1 MKNSIAEL
9 KKLLL
14 NLSFNL
20 ENLIEASPV
29 EKLKLLQDAIN
40 SICQNERTKA
50 EFEIKAKIVMNKFNA
65 IYPEKE
71 IKQFN
76 KEFDAIEAIYK
87 SLNQEIKKT
96 DITEVMKKLQDYVG
110 QYIEIKKDKNRENI
124 EIDLSKLD
132 FEKLKEIFKK
142 KTINRSVFDLK
153 DAIDKKLKRMIQKNP
168 ERADFYKKYLKIIQE
183 YNEGKDAEAVRKAFE
198 DLIKF
203 VSELNEEENR
213 TIRENLD
220 EETLAIYDL
229 LKKENLNKDD
239 IKAVKEVAIQTLKK
253 LKEEKLKIE
262 RWRESQQITAQIKI
276 IIRDCL
282 VHLPEK
288 SYPDNEIEIN
298 TMKVYQHIFS
308 SYFGGNKSIYQEYN

>member
-1 MKNSIAEL
+1 MSKNIPKTELLYQKSKPIDHLSLFDGLSLMIKEQKKAALEVKRSI
-9 KKLLL
+9 K
-14 NLSFNL
+14 S
-20 ENLIEASPV
+20 IEH
-29 EKLKLLQDAIN
+29 
-40 SICQNERTKA
+40 
-50 EFEIKAKIVMNKFNA
+50 
-65 IYPEKE
+65 
-71 IKQFN
+71 
-76 KEFDAIEAIYK
+76 AIEAIYR
-87 SLNQEIKKT
+87 SLNREIKKT

-110 QYIEIKKDKNRENI
+110 EFIEIKKDNNRDNI

-132 FEKLKEIFKK
+132 FEKLKELFKK
-142 KTINRSVFDLK
+142 KTLNKSVFDLK

-168 ERADFYKKYLKIIQE
+168 ERADFYKKYLKIIKE

-229 LKKENLNKDD
+229 LKKDNLNKDD
-239 IKAVKEVAIQTLKK
+239 IKAVKEVSIETLKK

-288 SYPDNEIEIN
+288 SYPDNEIELN

>member
-1 MKNSIAEL
+1 
-9 KKLLL
+9 
-14 NLSFNL
+14 
-20 ENLIEASPV
+20 
-29 EKLKLLQDAIN
+29 
-40 SICQNERTKA
+40 
-50 EFEIKAKIVMNKFNA
+50 
-65 IYPEKE
+65 
-71 IKQFN
+71 
-76 KEFDAIEAIYK
+76 
-87 SLNQEIKKT
+87 
-96 DITEVMKKLQDYVG
+96 MKKLQDYVG
-110 QYIEIKKDKNRENI
+110 EFIEIKKDNNRENI

-132 FEKLKEIFKK
+132 FEKLKEVFKK
-142 KTINRSVFDLK
+142 KTINKSVFDLK
-153 DAIDKKLKRMIQKNP
+153 DAIEKILKRMIQKNP
-168 ERADFYKKYLKIIQE
+168 ERADFYKKYLKIIKE

-229 LKKENLNKDD
+229 LKKENLSKND
-239 IKAVKEVAIQTLKK
+239 IKAVKEVSIETLKK

-262 RWRESQQITAQIKI
+262 RWRESQQISAQIKI

-282 VHLPEK
+282 MHLPEK
-288 SYPDNEIEIN
+288 SYPDNEIELN